1 LEWGVATQVNILRE
15 NVDIWSK
22 ADDSRA
28 KSVAQIL
35 EGMQMEMVNIFEVGC
50 IISTEYLFP

>member
-1 LEWGVATQVNILRE
+1 MATQVNILRE